1 MSPQVID
8 APARATARVDERVRA
23 VAEGGRPPS
32 SRRLFWRRRVV
43 VVVCLLAAAFLLTGL
58 ISRVG
63 AEAEL
68 ENKVA
73 GHVVVQPGETLWDV
87 AVETA
92 PDGMD
97 AREHLD
103 AVRDLNGLSGS
114 HVEAWTVVLIP
125 AR

>member
-1 MSPQVID
+1 MSPQLID
-8 APARATARVDERVRA
+8 APTRVASRVDERVRA
-23 VAEGGRPPS
+23 AADGARPS
-32 SRRLFWRRRVV
+32 SSRLLFWKRRVMV
-43 VVVCLLAAAFLLTGL
+43 VISLLAAAFLLTGL

-73 GHVVVQPGETLWDV
+73 GQVVIQPGETLWDV

-92 PDGMD
+92 PPGMD
-97 AREHLD
+97 TREHLD
-103 AVRDLNGLSGS
+103 AVRDLNDLSRS